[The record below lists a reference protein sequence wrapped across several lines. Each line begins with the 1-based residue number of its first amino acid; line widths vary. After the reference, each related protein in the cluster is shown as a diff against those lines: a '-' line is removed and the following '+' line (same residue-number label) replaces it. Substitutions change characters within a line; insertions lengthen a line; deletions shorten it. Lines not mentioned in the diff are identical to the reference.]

1 MGMLL
6 EACVGSYEE
15 AKKAEEKGADRIEL
29 CDNLSE
35 GGTTPSFMEQYI

>member
-1 MGMLL
+1 MEEVMVMLL

-29 CDNLSE
+29 
-35 GGTTPSFMEQYI
+35 